1 MSNRSRACQSHDRKG
16 VGNPNCSRE
25 RAGIPSRDR
34 EGAVV

>member
-25 RAGIPSRDR
+25 REGNRSRDR
-34 EGAVV
+34 ERAVV